1 MTTLM
6 GMQRDAR
13 RIGTTTPKENP
24 VSRRAWAWARR
35 RRKTWRARLAD
46 AALAKALR
54 AIRRAINRRQQAA
67 RRARQ
72 SVLARMAECPEC

>member
-13 RIGTTTPKENP
+13 GFGTTTPKENP
-24 VSRRAWAWARR
+24 VSRKAWARR
-35 RRKTWRARLAD
+35 RRKSWRARLVD
-46 AALAKALR
+46 AMLAKALR
-54 AIRRAINRRQQAA
+54 AIRRAINRRREAA

-72 SVLARMAECPEC
+72 SVLARMADCPEC